1 MGHDLTIIGRHKLNT
16 TTPQKLA
23 LDLSKAL
30 KARIEYSIK
39 IWNDEKVSFGDYKGD
54 YDYQHQFTVGEQ
66 YEQAYQLI
74 ANIDDASKFNQETYF
89 EDKTNFELQLWNYA
103 DDKCFYVGLDSLRVE
118 CEVLCRWYRWVD
130 WFKNPDYCYDDERKV
145 PCRNWIEEQRK
156 LIYDDLKRFG
166 GNEVLIF
173 SDQQE
178 FQNFEYEIMYKTFD
192 QIKNEFQE
200 AVGDKIRYIP
210 KELAGYPEKNLYED
224 SGVANFPIFYD
235 DFVGVRH

>member
-1 MGHDLTIIGRHKLNT
+1 MMLQN
-16 TTPQKLA
+16 
-23 LDLSKAL
+23 
-30 KARIEYSIK
+30 SIK
-39 IWNDEKVSFGDYKGD
+39 KPILK
-54 YDYQHQFTVGEQ
+54 T
-66 YEQAYQLI
+66 
-74 ANIDDASKFNQETYF
+74 
-89 EDKTNFELQLWNYA
+89 KTNFELQLWNYA